1 MTWLRPAP
9 PGLSSTGFIAASGS
23 MPAAAACIAWAR
35 PISPPSRVTTELS
48 DMFCALNGAT
58 LTPRRASHRQIPAVT
73 TLFPASDVVPATS
86 RPFTWPP
93 SRAVGPGGP
102 PWLREALSSAPGH
115 RNGPRG
121 ALCGVRPGACDVAAS
136 PVLTAAPSSQPP
148 RVPEVGDRR
157 RQQRRGDDH
166 RAGEADRAVDVGG
179 RRRRAVA
186 EGAPAFGPALV
197 DVGAAEPDPERPRER
212 GFAAPGVRAGMR
224 ATVAAECAQG
234 AAPAPAGHGR

>member
-9 PGLSSTGFIAASGS
+9 PGLSRTGFIAASGS

-115 RNGPRG
+115 RNGPWW

-148 RVPEVGDRR
+148 RVSEVGDRR
-157 RQQRRGDDH
+157 RQQRRGDDDQV
-166 RAGEADRAVDVGG
+166 GEADRAVDVGG
-179 RRRRAVA
+179 RRRGGRA
-186 EGAPAFGPALV
+186 
-197 DVGAAEPDPERPRER
+197 R
-212 GFAAPGVRAGMR
+212 GAPGVGPAPGGGGGARAGPP
-224 ATVAAECAQG
+224 
-234 AAPAPAGHGR
+234 PAR